1 MSEHSD
7 DSGDLNVSN
16 NIEVEDYRGR
26 AHGYP
31 PPTSQPSVPMRSI
44 PPPTSQYTSQYNTPY
59 TNFETGSVASF
70 RSDRSRAPPPTSNVT
85 TAVTSDGREIHIVQV
100 PTQVTEEESSDK
112 YEFKPL
118 NHDDVQINLRLI
130 AKVGIEEKLHV
141 SSDGKHIIVD
151 SRYMQSLMRLIS
163 GDSRKKTLAFIQHVY
178 DETKRLCNEA
188 VDDINNGIEQK
199 ETTEKLIAIHSLIG
213 MSEEGLNNL
222 VVTYKDDK
230 QFIATIQTIR
240 DKCKVYCD
248 KTLKSTIDGLE
259 SSY

>member
-1 MSEHSD
+1 MSASNSPTPVD
-7 DSGDLNVSN
+7 D
-16 NIEVEDYRGR
+16 VERNEY
-26 AHGYP
+26 GYP
-31 PPTSQPSVPMRSI
+31 INPPIPSRTTI
-44 PPPTSQYTSQYNTPY
+44 PSDAM
-59 TNFETGSVASF
+59 SVASF

-85 TAVTSDGREIHIVQV
+85 TAVTTDGQQIHIVQV
-100 PTQVTEEESSDK
+100 PTPVKEEDTDGDG
-112 YEFKPL
+112 YNFKPL
-118 NHDDVQINLRLI
+118 NYDDVQINLRLI

-151 SRYMQSLMRLIS
+151 SRYMQGLMRLFS

-188 VDDINNGIEQK
+188 VDDISTGIEQK
-199 ETTEKLIAIHSLIG
+199 ETTEKLIAIHTLIG

-222 VVTYKDDK
+222 IVTYKDDK
-230 QFIATIQTIR
+230 QFIATIQTIK
-240 DKCKVYCD
+240 DKFKVYCD